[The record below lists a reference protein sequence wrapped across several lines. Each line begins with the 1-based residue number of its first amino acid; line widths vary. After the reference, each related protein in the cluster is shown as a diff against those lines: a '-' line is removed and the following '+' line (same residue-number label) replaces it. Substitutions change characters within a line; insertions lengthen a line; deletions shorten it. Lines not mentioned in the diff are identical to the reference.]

1 MLVRDLRQHPPP
13 QRQLHSAPLYRVAP
27 SIPFS
32 REAVCAALAG
42 GADAAPSVPLHREPQ
57 PYVHAPPPAAHFG
70 LYSTGGGAQQRQPL
84 LLDVAAD
91 PSTPQAA
98 AKAARIDVFRAL
110 DFDCRTGTRAAG
122 CMLVVMFLLFV
133 GCMCALL
140 VVIVVRVDG
149 ILDTVD
155 VRPLTA
161 QMHGAVATAWN
172 ASANMHTFS
181 YELRQ
186 TLAEMRT
193 PLMHSV
199 NATGEMVD
207 NVKHFAQHPALSFS
221 VQPGALL
228 GGGGGGGGG
237 GAVGVG

>member
-1 MLVRDLRQHPPP
+1 MLVRDLRQPPSS
-13 QRQLHSAPLYRVAP
+13 QRQPHSAPLYRVAP

-42 GADAAPSVPLHREPQ
+42 GTDAVPSVPLYRDPQ

-70 LYSTGGGAQQRQPL
+70 PYSTGGGAQQRQPL
-84 LLDVAAD
+84 LLEVAAD
-91 PSTPQAA
+91 AWTPQAA
-98 AKAARIDVFRAL
+98 AKPKRIDVFRTL

-122 CMLVVMFLLFV
+122 CMLIVMFLLFV

-228 GGGGGGGGG
+228 GGGGA
-237 GAVGVG
+237 GAAGVG

>member
-1 MLVRDLRQHPPP
+1 MLVREPRQPPP
-13 QRQLHSAPLYRVAP
+13 SQRQLHYAPLYRVAP

-42 GADAAPSVPLHREPQ
+42 GADAVPSVPLYREPQ

-70 LYSTGGGAQQRQPL
+70 LYSTGGAQQRQPL

-91 PSTPQAA
+91 PPAPQAA
-98 AKAARIDVFRAL
+98 MKTRRIDVFRAL
-110 DFDCRTGTRAAG
+110 DFNCRTGTRAAG

-172 ASANMHTFS
+172 ASSNMHIFS
-181 YELRQ
+181 AELRE
-186 TLAEMRT
+186 TLAEMRA
-193 PLMHSV
+193 PLMESI
-199 NATGEMVD
+199 NSTGQMVA
-207 NVKHFAQHPALSFS
+207 NVKHFAQHPAISFS

-228 GGGGGGGGG
+228 GAAGGTAGG
-237 GAVGVG
+237 GAAGVG